1 MPRCAGVTVAIIRNP
16 AAGGWRGR
24 LSWPVQQAALQAV
37 FPGAEIVETAQS
49 GDGARLAAEF
59 CARNVSLVVAVGGDG
74 TIGEVADGILS
85 SSRPQTAFSFISAG
99 TGSDFARNFA
109 WPADSLGIAGAIASA
124 APRSIDVGRLTRRA
138 PDGSTLMRHFI
149 NIASFGVSG
158 EVVRAMNKGGSGA
171 VLPGSMRFHLTSVRQ
186 ILRYR
191 PQSVRVSVDGVEVH
205 RGPITTIAVSNGRFF
220 GGGMQV
226 APAADLAD
234 GLFDIVIMRAASRL
248 KVLSILASV
257 YRAGHI
263 GNPLVGVYR
272 GSVVEVEPLEG
283 EEGRALL
290 DCDGEMFGHVPAR
303 FDLLPA
309 SLTVRLPPSVGSAA
323 A

>member
-1 MPRCAGVTVAIIRNP
+1 MGVTVAIIRNP

-24 LSWPVQQAALQAV
+24 LSWPALRTALQTV
-37 FPGAEIVETAQS
+37 FPGAEIVETAES

-74 TIGEVADGILS
+74 TIGDVADGIMRS
-85 SSRPQTAFSFISAG
+85 ARPQTAFSFLPAG

-109 WPADSLGIAGAIASA
+109 WPSDTVAMVQAIAA
-124 APRSIDVGRLTRRA
+124 AEPRTIDIGRLTRPA
-138 PDGSTLMRHFI
+138 PDGSTSIRHFI

-158 EVVRAMNKGGSGA
+158 EVVRAINEGGSGA
-171 VLPGSMRFHLTSVRQ
+171 VLPGSLRFHLTSVRQ
-186 ILRYR
+186 ILRYK
-191 PQSVRVSVDGVEVH
+191 PQSVRVSVDGVEIH

-226 APAADLAD
+226 APTADLAD
-234 GLFDIVIMRAASRL
+234 GLFDIVVLGGASRL
-248 KVLSILASV
+248 KVLSILASL
-257 YRAGHI
+257 YRAGHV
-263 GNPLVGVYR
+263 GNPLVGSYR
-272 GSVVEVEPLEG
+272 GRVVEVQPLDG

-290 DCDGEMFGHVPAR
+290 ECDGEMFGQVPAR

-309 SLTVRLPPSVGSAA
+309 ALTVKLPPAFGRAVA
-323 A
+323 